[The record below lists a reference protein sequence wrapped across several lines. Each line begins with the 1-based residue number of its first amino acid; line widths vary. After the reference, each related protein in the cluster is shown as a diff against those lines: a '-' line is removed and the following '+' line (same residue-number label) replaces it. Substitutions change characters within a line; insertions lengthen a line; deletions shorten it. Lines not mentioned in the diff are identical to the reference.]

1 MRGGDRRSRI
11 ARVSL
16 PLLLAAGIG
25 VVPGPGGA
33 AAAQE
38 ALDAVESLAATGRTG
53 EARQRLV
60 SWWEDA
66 ADAASRL
73 EIQRALWLRGRLST
87 DDRDAERAYQ
97 RLVVE
102 YPGGEYTARALF
114 RLGQLSHARGDLP
127 GAAERFQT
135 VVRDH
140 AETPQR
146 LEALR
151 WLERNGGRAEELAAL
166 GSAPGPASPV
176 AEREEQAV
184 AAPRVEADPTPESN
198 PESAAEAEEPPDTEV
213 GPPAAEVGPPAA
225 AERPAVEI
233 AEPPSGR
240 EAGTLAVQ
248 VGAFS
253 RLDGARTLAAR
264 VEGEGLTA
272 RLVRIPGSELV
283 RVRVGRFR
291 DAEEAEG
298 MQATLRRLGFET
310 ALVSNAHHEVPIR

>member
-1 MRGGDRRSRI
+1 MRSRGRRSWI
-11 ARVSL
+11 ARLGL

-25 VVPGPGGA
+25 VVPGPDGA

-38 ALDAVESLAATGRTG
+38 VLDAVESLAATGRTG

-66 ADAASRL
+66 ADAAPRL

-151 WLERNGGRAEELAAL
+151 WLERHGGRAEELAAL
-166 GSAPGPASPV
+166 EPT
-176 AEREEQAV
+176 AEVEEPPDTEV
-184 AAPRVEADPTPESN
+184 
-198 PESAAEAEEPPDTEV
+198 EPPDTEV

-225 AERPAVEI
+225 EGEPTAAEERPAVEI
-233 AEPPSGR
+233 AEPLSGH

-272 RLVRIPGSELV
+272 RLVRIPGSELI

-291 DAEEAEG
+291 NAEEAER
-298 MQATLRRLGFET
+298 MRARLRRLGFET
-310 ALVSNAHHEVPIR
+310 ALVSNARHEVPIR

>member
-1 MRGGDRRSRI
+1 MRGGDRRSWI
-11 ARVSL
+11 ARSCL
-16 PLLLAAGIG
+16 PVLLAAGIG
-25 VVPGPGGA
+25 MVPGPDGA

-60 SWWEDA
+60 SWWEGA
-66 ADAASRL
+66 AEAASRL

-87 DDRDAERAYQ
+87 DGRDAERAYQ

-151 WLERNGGRAEELAAL
+151 WLERHGGRAEELAAL
-166 GSAPGPASPV
+166 GSAPGPAPPV
-176 AEREEQAV
+176 AQREEQA
-184 AAPRVEADPTPESN
+184 AATPRVEADPAPESTLE
-198 PESAAEAEEPPDTEV
+198 PTAEGEEPPDTEV
-213 GPPAAEVGPPAA
+213 GPPAAE
-225 AERPAVEI
+225 ERPAVEI
-233 AEPPSGR
+233 AEPPRGR

-264 VEGEGLTA
+264 VEGEGLSA
-272 RLVRIPGSELV
+272 RLVRIPGSELI

-291 DAEEAEG
+291 DAEDAEG
-298 MQATLRRLGFET
+298 MRARLRRLGFET
-310 ALVSNAHHEVPIR
+310 VLVSNAHHEVPIR